1 MASARENIA
10 KDIVAVL
17 ESATDPV
24 AIRFVSRQPIDSV
37 DLSDHQYP
45 AVFVRTGQEDRSD
58 ESMNTSTSR
67 FGRIDFTITGFIKA
81 EGELNMDTERNRL
94 IETIEEALEVDRKR
108 NSLCMNSTITN
119 VTTDQGDQFPIARI
133 DINYQVLYKYT
144 RGTV

>member
-24 AIRFVSRQPIDSV
+24 AIRFVSRQPIASV

>member
-1 MASARENIA
+1 MASVRENIA

-17 ESATDPV
+17 EAATDPV
-24 AIRFVSRQPIDSV
+24 AIRFVSRQPIDTV
-37 DLSDHQYP
+37 DLSDKQYP
-45 AVFVRTGQEDRSD
+45 AVFVRTGQEERTD
-58 ESMNTSTSR
+58 ESMASSTSR
-67 FGRIDFTITGFIKA
+67 FGRIDYTITGFIKA

-108 NSLCMNSTITN
+108 NNLCLNSSITN
-119 VTTDQGDQFPIARI
+119 VTTDQGDQFPVARI

>member
-1 MASARENIA
+1 MASSRENIA
-10 KDIVAVL
+10 KDIVSVL

-24 AIRFVSRQPIDSV
+24 AIRFVSRQPIESV
-37 DLSDHQYP
+37 DLSNHQYP
-45 AVFVRTGQEDRSD
+45 AVFVRTGAEERTD
-58 ESMNTSTSR
+58 ESMSSSTSR

-94 IETIEEALEVDRKR
+94 IETIEERLEEDRKR
-108 NSLCMNSTITN
+108 NNLCMNSSRTN

-144 RGTV
+144 RGTL

>member
-24 AIRFVSRQPIDSV
+24 AIRFVSRQPIASV

-144 RGTV
+144 RGTT

>member
-24 AIRFVSRQPIDSV
+24 AIRFVSRQPIASV

-67 FGRIDFTITGFIKA
+67 FGRIDFTITGLIKA

-144 RGTV
+144 RGTT

>member
-1 MASARENIA
+1 MASVRESIA

-17 ESATDPV
+17 QAATDPV
-24 AIRFVSRQPIDSV
+24 ALRFVSRQPIESIDI
-37 DLSDHQYP
+37 SDQQYP
-45 AVFVRTGQEDRSD
+45 AVFVRTGQEDRTD
-58 ESMNTSTSR
+58 ESMNSSTSR
-67 FGRIDFTITGFIKA
+67 FGRIDYTITGVIKA
-81 EGELNMDTERNRL
+81 EGEHNMDTERNRL

-108 NSLCMNSTITN
+108 NNLCMNSLITN

>member
-144 RGTV
+144 RGTT

>member
-1 MASARENIA
+1 MASTRENIA
-10 KDIVAVL
+10 KDIVSVL

-58 ESMNTSTSR
+58 ESMNSSTSR
-67 FGRIDFTITGFIKA
+67 FGRIDYTITGLIKA

-144 RGTV
+144 RGTT

>member
-1 MASARENIA
+1 MASTRENIA
-10 KDIVAVL
+10 KDIVSVL

-58 ESMNTSTSR
+58 ESMNSSTSR
-67 FGRIDFTITGFIKA
+67 FGRIDYTITGLIKA

-108 NSLCMNSTITN
+108 NTLCMNSTITN

>member
-24 AIRFVSRQPIDSV
+24 AIRFVSRQPIASV

-67 FGRIDFTITGFIKA
+67 FGRIDFTITGLIKA

>member
-10 KDIVAVL
+10 RDIVAVL
-17 ESATDPV
+17 EAATDPV
-24 AIRFVSRQPIDSV
+24 AIRFVTRQPVGTV
-37 DLSDHQYP
+37 DLSDKQYP
-45 AVFVRTGQEDRSD
+45 AVFVRTGQEERTD
-58 ESMNTSTSR
+58 ESMSSSTSR
-67 FGRIDFTITGFIKA
+67 FGRLDYTITGFVKA

-108 NSLCMNSTITN
+108 NNLCMNSTITN
-119 VTTDQGDQFPIARI
+119 ITTDEGDQFPIARI